1 MRELYAHFMVFY
13 VPISLVVF
21 ALAYVAGW
29 MARGREAANQRSSE
43 TAIQGKDHL
52 TTLPLDHS
60 TTSSGGDA

>member
-29 MARGREAANQRSSE
+29 CNAKRDARQR
-43 TAIQGKDHL
+43 A
-52 TTLPLDHS
+52 
-60 TTSSGGDA
+60 SGIGHQDEHAGGNP

>member
-29 MARGREAANQRSSE
+29 CNAKRDRKDVPTPPRTHDGCIGHIDQFGNYQRGRR
-43 TAIQGKDHL
+43 
-52 TTLPLDHS
+52 P
-60 TTSSGGDA
+60 